1 MEMHGFLDRFEGN
14 MAVILVEEV
23 KEEFTVNKEMLPDG
37 SDVNTYFEIEKK
49 DGNYHIVQIDTT
61 KTTQEKQTTS
71 DLMAKLRAK
80 KTGSKFKK

>member
-1 MEMHGFLDRFEGN
+1 MHGFLDRFEGN

-49 DGNYHIVQIDTT
+49 HGNYHIVQIDTT

-80 KTGSKFKK
+80 KTESKFKK

>member
-1 MEMHGFLDRFEGN
+1 MHGFLDRFEGN

-71 DLMAKLRAK
+71 DLMATLRAK

>member
-1 MEMHGFLDRFEGN
+1 MHGFLDRFEGN

>member
-1 MEMHGFLDRFEGN
+1 MHGFLDRFEGK

>member
-1 MEMHGFLDRFEGN
+1 MHGFLDRFEGK

-80 KTGSKFKK
+80 KTESKFKK

>member
-1 MEMHGFLDRFEGN
+1 MHGFLDRFEGK

-61 KTTQEKQTTS
+61 KTTKEKQTTS

>member
-1 MEMHGFLDRFEGN
+1 MHGFLDRFEGN

-61 KTTQEKQTTS
+61 KTTKEKQTTS

>member
-1 MEMHGFLDRFEGN
+1 MHGFLDRFEGN

-80 KTGSKFKK
+80 KTESKFKK